1 MQRLFW
7 EGARVVTISEMFS
20 NPLLIRIIIK
30 ALVVGVL
37 VSLCASLLGV
47 SLVLKRFS
55 MIGDGLSHVGFCAL
69 AIATVL
75 GLKEYSL
82 EIGVPI
88 VIITAFFLLRLTENS
103 KLKGDSALAL
113 ISTGSIAV
121 GSLIYNF
128 SDTRNTDICNS
139 LFGSASIITLTDK
152 DLVLSI
158 VLSVAVIVLF
168 ALFYHKLFAIT
179 FDENFSKATG
189 IRVNVYNVLLAVL
202 TAVTVVVGMRMM
214 GAIMISALVV
224 FPALSAMRVCKSF
237 RSVVLVS
244 AIISVVTFIIGFFTA
259 CKLSF
264 QTGATV
270 VSVQVATFVIFALIG
285 AITGR
290 KIFRGIRRTG
300 NEE

>member
-1 MQRLFW
+1 MTL
-7 EGARVVTISEMFS
+7 VEMFS
-20 NPLLIRIIIK
+20 DPLLVKIIVK

-55 MIGDGLSHVGFCAL
+55 MIGDGLSHVGFCVL

-75 GLKEYSL
+75 GLKQYSL
-82 EIGVPI
+82 ELGVPA

-103 KLKGDSALAL
+103 KMKGDSALAL
-113 ISTGSIAV
+113 ISTGSIAL

-128 SDTRNTDICNS
+128 SDSRNTDICNS

-152 DLVLSI
+152 DLILSI
-158 VLSVAVIVLF
+158 VLSIAVIVLF
-168 ALFYHKLFAIT
+168 ALSYHKIFAIT

-189 IRVNVYNVLLAVL
+189 IKVNLYNILLAVL

-237 RSVVLVS
+237 RGVVIVS
-244 AIISVVTFIIGFFTA
+244 AIISIITFVVGFFLA
-259 CKLSF
+259 CRMSF

-270 VSVQVATFVIFALIG
+270 VSVQVITFAIFALLG
-285 AITGR
+285 AVISG
-290 KIFRGIRRTG
+290 KIFKKVTSLDKGGI
-300 NEE
+300 

>member
-1 MQRLFW
+1 M
-7 EGARVVTISEMFS
+7 TIVEMFS
-20 NPLLIRIIIK
+20 DPLLVKIIIK
-30 ALVVGVL
+30 ALIVGGL

-55 MIGDGLSHVGFCAL
+55 MIGDGLSHVGFCVL

-75 GLKEYSL
+75 GLKQYSL
-82 EIGVPI
+82 ELGVPA

-103 KLKGDSALAL
+103 KMKGDSALAL
-113 ISTGSIAV
+113 ISTGSIAL

-128 SDTRNTDICNS
+128 SDSRNTDICNS

-152 DLVLSI
+152 DLILSI

-168 ALFYHKLFAIT
+168 ALSYHKLFAIT

-189 IRVNVYNVLLAVL
+189 IKVNLYNILLAVL

-237 RSVVLVS
+237 KWVVIVS
-244 AIISVVTFIIGFFTA
+244 AIISIVTFVVGFFLA
-259 CKLSF
+259 CRMSF

-270 VSVQVATFVIFALIG
+270 VSVQVITFAIFALLG
-285 AITGR
+285 AIISG
-290 KIFRGIRRTG
+290 KIFKKVTSFNKGGI
-300 NEE
+300 

>member
-1 MQRLFW
+1 M
-7 EGARVVTISEMFS
+7 TISEIFS
-20 NPLLIRIIIK
+20 NPLLLRIVVK
-30 ALVVGVL
+30 ALIVGIL

-82 EIGVPI
+82 EIGVPV

-113 ISTGSIAV
+113 VSTGSIAL
-121 GSLIYNF
+121 GSLVYNF

-152 DLVLSI
+152 DLILSI
-158 VLSVAVIVLF
+158 ILSIATIVLF
-168 ALFYHKLFAIT
+168 ALSYHKLFAIT
-179 FDENFSKATG
+179 FDENFSRATG
-189 IRVNVYNVLLAVL
+189 IKVSVYNVLLAVL
-202 TAVTVVVGMRMM
+202 TAITVVVGMRMM

-237 RSVVLVS
+237 RSVVITS
-244 AIISVVTFIIGFFTA
+244 AIISVLTFIIGFFVA
-259 CKLSF
+259 CKQSF

-270 VSVQVATFVIFALIG
+270 VSVQVVTFVIFAFIGVLIG
-285 AITGR
+285 KG
-290 KIFRGIRRTG
+290 IFKRDK
-300 NEE
+300 EDKECD

>member
-1 MQRLFW
+1 M
-7 EGARVVTISEMFS
+7 TIVEMFS
-20 NPLLIRIIIK
+20 DPLLVKIIIK
-30 ALVVGVL
+30 ALIVGGL

-55 MIGDGLSHVGFCAL
+55 MIGDGLSHVGFCVL

-75 GLKEYSL
+75 GLKQCSL
-82 EIGVPI
+82 ELGVPA

-103 KLKGDSALAL
+103 KMKGDSALAL
-113 ISTGSIAV
+113 ISTGSIAL

-128 SDTRNTDICNS
+128 SDSRNTDICNS

-168 ALFYHKLFAIT
+168 ALSYHKLFAIT

-189 IRVNVYNVLLAVL
+189 IKVNLYNILLAVL

-237 RSVVLVS
+237 KWVVIVS
-244 AIISVVTFIIGFFTA
+244 AIISIVTFVVGFFLA
-259 CKLSF
+259 CRMSF

-270 VSVQVATFVIFALIG
+270 VSVQVITFAIFALLG
-285 AITGR
+285 AIISG
-290 KIFRGIRRTG
+290 KIFKKVTSFNKGGI
-300 NEE
+300 

>member
-1 MQRLFW
+1 MM
-7 EGARVVTISEMFS
+7 TIVEMFS
-20 NPLLIRIIIK
+20 DPLLVKIIIK
-30 ALVVGVL
+30 ALIVGGL

-55 MIGDGLSHVGFCAL
+55 MIGDGLSHVGFCVL

-75 GLKEYSL
+75 GLKQYSL
-82 EIGVPI
+82 ELGVPA

-103 KLKGDSALAL
+103 KMKGDSALAL
-113 ISTGSIAV
+113 ISTGSIAL

-128 SDTRNTDICNS
+128 SDSRNTDICNS

-158 VLSVAVIVLF
+158 VLSIAVIVLF
-168 ALFYHKLFAIT
+168 ALSYHKLFAIT

-189 IRVNVYNVLLAVL
+189 IKVNLYNILLAVL

-237 RSVVLVS
+237 KWVVIVS
-244 AIISVVTFIIGFFTA
+244 AIVSIITFVIGFFLA
-259 CKLSF
+259 CRMSF

-270 VSVQVATFVIFALIG
+270 VSVQVITFAIFAVLG
-285 AITGR
+285 AIISG
-290 KIFRGIRRTG
+290 KFFKKVASFNKGGI
-300 NEE
+300 

>member
-1 MQRLFW
+1 M
-7 EGARVVTISEMFS
+7 TIVEMFS
-20 NPLLIRIIIK
+20 DPLLVKIIIK
-30 ALVVGVL
+30 ALIVGGL

-55 MIGDGLSHVGFCAL
+55 MIGDGLSHVGFCVL

-75 GLKEYSL
+75 GLKQYSL
-82 EIGVPI
+82 ELGVPA

-103 KLKGDSALAL
+103 KMKGDSALAL
-113 ISTGSIAV
+113 ISTGSIAL

-128 SDTRNTDICNS
+128 SDSRNTDICNS

-168 ALFYHKLFAIT
+168 ALSYHKLFAIT

-189 IRVNVYNVLLAVL
+189 IKVNLYNILLAVL

-237 RSVVLVS
+237 KWVVIVS
-244 AIISVVTFIIGFFTA
+244 AIISIVTFVVGFFLA
-259 CKLSF
+259 CRMSF

-270 VSVQVATFVIFALIG
+270 VSVQVATFAIFAIIG
-285 AITGR
+285 AIISG
-290 KIFRGIRRTG
+290 KIFKRIGG
-300 NEE
+300 

>member
-1 MQRLFW
+1 MTL
-7 EGARVVTISEMFS
+7 VEMFS
-20 NPLLIRIIIK
+20 DPLLVKIIVK

-55 MIGDGLSHVGFCAL
+55 MIGDGLSHVGFCVL

-75 GLKEYSL
+75 GLKQYSL
-82 EIGVPI
+82 ELGVPA

-103 KLKGDSALAL
+103 KMKGDSALAL
-113 ISTGSIAV
+113 ISTGSIAL

-128 SDTRNTDICNS
+128 SDSRNTDICNS

-152 DLVLSI
+152 DLILSVVLSI
-158 VLSVAVIVLF
+158 AVIVLF
-168 ALFYHKLFAIT
+168 ALSYHKIFAIT
-179 FDENFSKATG
+179 FDESFSKATG
-189 IRVNVYNVLLAVL
+189 IKVNLYNILLAVL

-237 RSVVLVS
+237 RGVVIVS
-244 AIISVVTFIIGFFTA
+244 AIISIITFVVGFFLA
-259 CKLSF
+259 CRMSF

-270 VSVQVATFVIFALIG
+270 VSVQVITFAIFALLGVIFG
-285 AITGR
+285 G
-290 KIFRGIRRTG
+290 KIFKKVTSFNKGGI
-300 NEE
+300 

>member
-1 MQRLFW
+1 M
-7 EGARVVTISEMFS
+7 TISEIFS
-20 NPLLIRIIIK
+20 NPLLFKIVVK
-30 ALVVGVL
+30 ALVVGIL

-55 MIGDGLSHVGFCAL
+55 MIGDGLSHVGFCTL

-82 EIGVPI
+82 EIGVPV

-113 ISTGSIAV
+113 VSTGSIAL
-121 GSLIYNF
+121 GSLVYNF

-152 DLVLSI
+152 DLILSI
-158 VLSVAVIVLF
+158 ILSIATIVLF
-168 ALFYHKLFAIT
+168 ALSYHKLFAIT
-179 FDENFSKATG
+179 FDENFSRATG
-189 IRVNVYNVLLAVL
+189 IKVSVYNVLLAVL
-202 TAVTVVVGMRMM
+202 TAITVVVGMRMM

-224 FPALSAMRVCKSF
+224 FPALSAMRICKSF
-237 RSVVLVS
+237 WSVVVTS
-244 AIISVVTFIIGFFTA
+244 AIISVLTFIIGFFVA
-259 CKLSF
+259 CKQSF

-270 VSVQVATFVIFALIG
+270 VSVQVITFVIFAFLGVLIG
-285 AITGR
+285 KG
-290 KIFRGIRRTG
+290 IFKRGKGDR
-300 NEE
+300 E

>member
-1 MQRLFW
+1 M
-7 EGARVVTISEMFS
+7 TIVEMFS
-20 NPLLIRIIIK
+20 DPLLVKIIIK
-30 ALVVGVL
+30 ALIVGGL

-55 MIGDGLSHVGFCAL
+55 MIGDGLSHVGFCVL

-75 GLKEYSL
+75 GLKQYSL
-82 EIGVPI
+82 ELGVPA

-103 KLKGDSALAL
+103 KMKGDSALAL
-113 ISTGSIAV
+113 ISTGSIAL

-128 SDTRNTDICNS
+128 SDSRNTDICNS

-158 VLSVAVIVLF
+158 VLSIAVIVLF
-168 ALFYHKLFAIT
+168 ALSYHKLFAIT

-189 IRVNVYNVLLAVL
+189 IKVNLYNILLAVL

-237 RSVVLVS
+237 KWVVIVS
-244 AIISVVTFIIGFFTA
+244 AIISIVTFVVGFFLA
-259 CKLSF
+259 CRMSF

-270 VSVQVATFVIFALIG
+270 VSVQVATFAIFAVIG
-285 AITGR
+285 AIISG
-290 KIFRGIRRTG
+290 KIFKRIGG
-300 NEE
+300 

>member
-1 MQRLFW
+1 MM
-7 EGARVVTISEMFS
+7 TIVEMFS
-20 NPLLIRIIIK
+20 DPLLVKIIIK
-30 ALVVGVL
+30 ALIVGGL

-55 MIGDGLSHVGFCAL
+55 MIGDGLSHVGFCVL

-75 GLKEYSL
+75 GLKQYSL
-82 EIGVPI
+82 ELGVPA

-103 KLKGDSALAL
+103 KMKGDSALAL
-113 ISTGSIAV
+113 ISTGSIAL

-128 SDTRNTDICNS
+128 SDSRNTDICNS

-158 VLSVAVIVLF
+158 VLSIAVIVLF
-168 ALFYHKLFAIT
+168 ALSYHKLFAIT

-189 IRVNVYNVLLAVL
+189 IKVNLYNILLAVL

-237 RSVVLVS
+237 KWVVIVS
-244 AIISVVTFIIGFFTA
+244 AIISIVTFVVGFFLA
-259 CKLSF
+259 CRMSF

-270 VSVQVATFVIFALIG
+270 VSVQVATFAIFAVIG
-285 AITGR
+285 AIISG
-290 KIFRGIRRTG
+290 KIFKRIGG
-300 NEE
+300 

>member
-1 MQRLFW
+1 MTL
-7 EGARVVTISEMFS
+7 VEMFS
-20 NPLLIRIIIK
+20 DPLLVRIIVK
-30 ALVVGVL
+30 ALIVGVL

-55 MIGDGLSHVGFCAL
+55 MIGDGLSHVGFCVL

-75 GLKEYSL
+75 GLKQYSL
-82 EIGVPI
+82 ELGVPA

-103 KLKGDSALAL
+103 KMKGDSALAL
-113 ISTGSIAV
+113 ISTGSIAL

-128 SDTRNTDICNS
+128 SDSRNTDICNS

-152 DLVLSI
+152 DLILSVILSI
-158 VLSVAVIVLF
+158 AVIILF
-168 ALFYHKLFAIT
+168 ALSYHKLFAIT

-189 IRVNVYNVLLAVL
+189 IKVNLYNILLAVL

-237 RSVVLVS
+237 RGVVIVS
-244 AIISVVTFIIGFFTA
+244 AIVSIITFVVGFFLA
-259 CKLSF
+259 CRMSF

-270 VSVQVATFVIFALIG
+270 VSVQVITFAIFAVLGALISG
-285 AITGR
+285 KFFKKVVSFNKG
-290 KIFRGIRRTG
+290 GI
-300 NEE
+300 